1 MGDTTKPDLTNN
13 ETFVLQEWSEGRDNI
28 SIFTNHRS
36 GLTEHALR
44 TLQKSIFTKLKVKDR
59 LSAVVK
65 ALRLE
70 LIEGPAIAGDFRP
83 KIKPDLMAVGRCLR
97 YHLNLKESAAK
108 LSISVTEVRQ
118 RRQQLFDLLGT
129 TTPAKAVAVLAK
141 LGRFN

>member
-1 MGDTTKPDLTNN
+1 MADMTKPDLTND
-13 ETFVLQEWSEGRDNI
+13 ETFVLQEWSEGRDNVA
-28 SIFTNHRS
+28 IFTNPRS

-44 TLQKSIFTKLKVKDR
+44 VLQKSIFAKLKAKDR

-83 KIKPDLMAVGRCLR
+83 RIKPELMALGRCLR
-97 YHLNLKESAAK
+97 HNLNLKETSAK
-108 LSISVTEVRQ
+108 LSISVAEVRQ